1 MKNINRVIIFV
12 LNFLIVIQVNAKE
25 TNRLAVVANDK
36 VIIASIKKNSDTE
49 PKSKKTKKAVENKS
63 FHSIKKWKITIE
75 YIDGGIMSK
84 TIVVQERSD
93 LSALETAFLEAEKY
107 METIENIKNYEV
119 SPISKNSFVLLAGG
133 I

>member
-12 LNFLIVIQVNAKE
+12 LNFLIVIQANAKE

-36 VIIASIKKNSDTE
+36 VIIASVKKNSDTE
-49 PKSKKTKKAVENKS
+49 PKSKKTKKTVENKS

-75 YIDGGIMSK
+75 YTDGGIMSK
-84 TIVVQERSD
+84 TIVVQESSD

-119 SPISKNSFVLLAGG
+119 SPVSKNSFVLLAGG

>member
-1 MKNINRVIIFV
+1 MKNVNRVIIFV
-12 LNFLIVIQVNAKE
+12 LNFLIIIQANAKE

-36 VIIASIKKNSDTE
+36 TIITSVKKNTDTE
-49 PKSKKTKKAVENKS
+49 PKSKKTKKAIENKS

-75 YIDGGIMSK
+75 YTDGGIMSK
-84 TIVVQERSD
+84 TIMVQESSD

-107 METIENIKNYEV
+107 METIDNIKNYEV
-119 SPISKNSFVLLAGG
+119 SPVSKNSFVLLAGG

>member
-1 MKNINRVIIFV
+1 MKNINRVIIFT
-12 LNFLIVIQVNAKE
+12 LNFLIIIQANAKE

-36 VIIASIKKNSDTE
+36 AIITSVKKNTDTE

-75 YIDGGIMSK
+75 YTDGGIMSK
-84 TIVVQERSD
+84 TIVVQESSD

-119 SPISKNSFVLLAGG
+119 SPVSKNSFVLLAGG

>member
-12 LNFLIVIQVNAKE
+12 LNFLIVIQANAKE

-36 VIIASIKKNSDTE
+36 TIITSVKKNTDTE

-75 YIDGGIMSK
+75 YTDGGIMSK
-84 TIVVQERSD
+84 TIMIQESSD

-107 METIENIKNYEV
+107 METIDNIKNYEV
-119 SPISKNSFVLLAGG
+119 SPVSKNSFVLLAGG

>member
-1 MKNINRVIIFV
+1 MKNINRVIIFT
-12 LNFLIVIQVNAKE
+12 LNFLIIIQANAKE
-25 TNRLAVVANDK
+25 TNRLAIVANDK
-36 VIIASIKKNSDTE
+36 AIITSVKKNTDTE
-49 PKSKKTKKAVENKS
+49 PKSKKTKKVVENKS

-75 YIDGGIMSK
+75 YTDGGIMSK
-84 TIVVQERSD
+84 TIVVQESSD

-119 SPISKNSFVLLAGG
+119 SPVSKNSFVLLAGG

>member
-1 MKNINRVIIFV
+1 MIKTIITSV
-12 LNFLIVIQVNAKE
+12 
-25 TNRLAVVANDK
+25 
-36 VIIASIKKNSDTE
+36 KKNTDTE

-75 YIDGGIMSK
+75 YTDGGIMSK
-84 TIVVQERSD
+84 TIMIQESSD

-107 METIENIKNYEV
+107 METIDNIKNYEV
-119 SPISKNSFVLLAGG
+119 SPVSKNSFVLLAGG